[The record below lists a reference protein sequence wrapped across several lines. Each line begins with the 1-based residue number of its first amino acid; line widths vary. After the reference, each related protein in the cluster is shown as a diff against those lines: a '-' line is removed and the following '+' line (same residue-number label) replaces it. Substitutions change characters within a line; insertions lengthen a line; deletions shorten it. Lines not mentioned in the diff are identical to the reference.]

1 MNTSYNSASTQP
13 LFRASQIVWYVL
25 MLLEVILGFRLF
37 LKLFGAN
44 PLADFTSIVY
54 GISMPFVLPFMAV
67 FPSTKVSGSIFE
79 WTTVL
84 AMAVYWFI
92 AVGIIRFLVM
102 SKTVSTPEAASKL
115 EQL

>member
-67 FPSTKVSGSIFE
+67 FPSTKVSGSI
-79 WTTVL
+79 L
-84 AMAVYWFI
+84 NGRRY
-92 AVGIIRFLVM
+92 
-102 SKTVSTPEAASKL
+102 
-115 EQL
+115 

>member
-1 MNTSYNSASTQP
+1 MDTSYNSTSTKP
-13 LFRASQIVWYVL
+13 LFRASQIVWFLL
-25 MLLEVILGFRLF
+25 MFVEALLGFRLF

-44 PLADFTSIVY
+44 PLADFTNIIYSL
-54 GISMPFVLPFMAV
+54 SMPFVLPFMAV
-67 FPSTKVSGSIFE
+67 FPTTKVSGSIFE

-92 AVGIIRFLVM
+92 AVGVIRFLVM

>member
-25 MLLEVILGFRLF
+25 MLLE
-37 LKLFGAN
+37 LFGAN